1 MESAENFFIKEPEEL
16 NPEKTT
22 NTSFFE
28 KYVTDEV
35 VINEKIKSGK
45 YFKGVI
51 RMNPKFRYRA
61 YVSIQELNIDIL
73 VEGYKLMNR
82 AMDGDNVLIEMMPVH
97 QWIEM
102 TDQNTLSAK
111 ITTLCQTTGEVQY
124 GISHLTKEGADN
136 QAYTN
141 EAAIEKRVV
150 DSQDRLS

>member
-1 MESAENFFIKEPEEL
+1 M
-16 NPEKTT
+16 
-22 NTSFFE
+22 
-28 KYVTDEV
+28 
-35 VINEKIKSGK
+35 KSGK

-82 AMDGDNVLIEMMPVH
+82 TMDGDQVLIEMMPVH

-102 TDQNTLSAK
+102 SDQNTLSAK

-124 GISHLTKEGADN
+124 GINHLKGSADN

-141 EAAIEKRVV
+141 EAAIENRTV
-150 DSQDRLS
+150 DNSQDRLS